1 MHERKTTKSLHK
13 KVKEIRTTRPLNLL
27 HMDLIGPMRIES
39 KGGKRYVIMVV
50 DDFSRYF
57 VHFLKEKSEAI
68 VHLKFLFNRIQV

>member
-27 HMDLIGPMRIES
+27 HMDLMGPMRIES
-39 KGGKRYVIMVV
+39 KGGKRYVLMVV

-68 VHLKFLFNRIQV
+68 EHLKFLFNRIQV

>member
-39 KGGKRYVIMVV
+39 KGGKRYVLMVA

-68 VHLKFLFNRIQV
+68 EHLKFLFNRIQV

>member
-27 HMDLIGPMRIES
+27 HMDLMGPMRIES

-50 DDFSRYF
+50 DDVSRYF

>member
-27 HMDLIGPMRIES
+27 HMDLMGPMRIES

>member
-27 HMDLIGPMRIES
+27 HMDLMGPMRIES
-39 KGGKRYVIMVV
+39 KGGKRYVLMVA

-68 VHLKFLFNRIQV
+68 EHLKFLFNRIQV

>member
-27 HMDLIGPMRIES
+27 HMDLMGPIRIEG
-39 KGGKRYVIMVV
+39 KAGKRYVLMVV

>member
-27 HMDLIGPMRIES
+27 HMDLMGPIRIEG
-39 KGGKRYVIMVV
+39 KAGKRYVLMVV

-57 VHFLKEKSEAI
+57 VSFLREKSEAI
-68 VHLKFLFNRIQV
+68 

>member
-27 HMDLIGPMRIES
+27 HMDLMGPMRIES

-68 VHLKFLFNRIQV
+68 EHLKFLFNRIQV

>member
-39 KGGKRYVIMVV
+39 KGGKRYVLMVV

-68 VHLKFLFNRIQV
+68 EHLKFLFNRIQV

>member
-27 HMDLIGPMRIES
+27 HMDLMGPIRIEG
-39 KGGKRYVIMVV
+39 KAGKRYVRMVV

-57 VHFLKEKSEAI
+57 VSFLREKSKAI
-68 VHLKFLFNRIQV
+68 

>member
-57 VHFLKEKSEAI
+57 VHFLKEKSKAI
-68 VHLKFLFNRIQV
+68 EHLKFLFNRIQV

>member
-27 HMDLIGPMRIES
+27 HMDLMGPMRIES
-39 KGGKRYVIMVV
+39 KGGKRYVLMVA

-57 VHFLKEKSEAI
+57 VHFLREKSEAI
-68 VHLKFLFNRIQV
+68 EHLKFLFNRIQV

>member
-27 HMDLIGPMRIES
+27 HMDLIGPMRIER

-50 DDFSRYF
+50 DDVSRYF

-68 VHLKFLFNRIQV
+68 EHLKFLFNRIQV